1 MNLHGWLMQV
11 SPGAELAPEVFDMT
25 WKLFSTKP
33 EGIESVHGQISDE
46 WTWERIDFIWGED
59 LQDYCGFHGL
69 IAYSRTN
76 KPGPGE
82 VRLGRNIMASDF
94 ILAGQLDGVAHPFHT
109 EAMAYEIIE
118 WIVNKQEQWYA
129 IYSEQADGEASKG
142 AEASKAGAGP
152 RSSKRPQRPRL
163 H

>member
-11 SPGAELAPEVFDMT
+11 SPGAQLAPGVFDMT
-25 WKLFSTKP
+25 WKLFMTKR
-33 EGIESVHGQISDE
+33 EGIENVTSQISDS
-46 WTWERIDFIWGED
+46 WSWERIDFVWGED

-69 IAYSRTN
+69 VAYSRTN
-76 KPGPGE
+76 KPGVGE

-94 ILAGQLDGVAHPFHT
+94 ILCGQLDGEAMPFHT

-118 WIVNKQEQWYA
+118 WFVSKQEQWHA
-129 IYSEQADGEASKG
+129 IYTEQSDGEASEK
-142 AEASKAGAGP
+142 AEASEAKPSAGP
-152 RSSKRPQRPRL
+152 QKRPQRSRL